1 MTKKKKQKFP
11 LPRKNILIAAV
22 IALVL
27 GAGYLSYYLIHN
39 HAITQDKS
47 RFAQAGND
55 VETVADAIVA
65 AVGQPQDRKD
75 GAKCSYAHMK
85 YKNGPLSCEV
95 YSYLAYGVNNPDDAN
110 AIVQK
115 VDPLLVLHGNPWQ
128 FKELV
133 EKPHEFTDGVNYS
146 DNFVVLHDL
155 FDTEQRTTTYKDK
168 NKDFSCSIEYL
179 YHNSVSH
186 LDGYPD
192 LNVPNDQTLLI
203 DIDCSSSAKAA
214 YFSIEE

>member
-27 GAGYLSYYLIHN
+27 GGGYLSHYLIHN

-75 GAKCSYAHMK
+75 GGKCSYAHQEFTK
-85 YKNGPLSCEV
+85 GALSCDV
-95 YSYLAYGVNNPDDAN
+95 YSYLAYGVTSPDNANN
-110 AIVQK
+110 IVQK
-115 VDPLLVLHGNPWQ
+115 IEPLEIFKGTPWK
-128 FKELV
+128 FKEIT

-146 DNFVVLHDL
+146 DNFIVLHDL
-155 FDTEQRTTTYKDK
+155 FDTEVKSETYLGS
-168 NKDFSCSIEYL
+168 NHLPCGVSYL
-179 YHNSVSH
+179 YFNTLSH
-186 LDGYPD
+186 PKGYPI
-192 LNVPNDQTLLI
+192 LNVSDSQTLLI
-203 DIDCSSSAKAA
+203 DMGCGGKAKAQ
-214 YFSIEE
+214 YFRAE